1 MGFVSEL
8 LDGHID
14 LGRVVFL
21 ERGDLPPH
29 GANPACHDHATFS
42 RHLLVISS
50 MACTSGRLRAGV
62 DCSPLERPFL
72 QELAVYP

>member
-1 MGFVSEL
+1 MGLVSQL

-29 GANPACHDHATFS
+29 RANPACHDHATLS

-50 MACTSGRLRAGV
+50 MACTSGRLRAGA
-62 DCSPLERPFL
+62 DCSPVERSVL
-72 QELAVYP
+72 QELAVCP